1 MSAVNDATEADALL
15 RRRPSRLLGGLLR
28 SDADEIGDDGSASMD
43 APDNASEDA
52 PDAAGDRGRGGW
64 ETASRAELSE
74 LLYGKGSPP
83 KSDAALNKAY
93 RECDF
98 EILEKDA
105 SSADILA
112 RLAQNRPFVI
122 RGLIDDT

>member
-1 MSAVNDATEADALL
+1 MLSGRL
-15 RRRPSRLLGGLLR
+15 SRLLGGLLR
-28 SDADEIGDDGSASMD
+28 SDAADEIGDDGSASMD
-43 APDNASEDA
+43 APDNAMKTRRTRPTERRLGNSV
-52 PDAAGDRGRGGW
+52 AA
-64 ETASRAELSE
+64 AELSE

-98 EILEKDA
+98 RILEKDA

-112 RLAQNRPFVI
+112 RLAQNRLHCPLA
-122 RGLIDDT
+122 LIDDTWNLDR